1 MLRWLPLRSGV
12 ASAWVL
18 MSTHVSS
25 DGGPAQ
31 GDTPRQQQVRFRPPG
46 PLLLPFDAALVR
58 RPRQSC
64 GRRRRWTLTSFSA
77 PPSSIESA
85 DRPAGLLSAFLRRLA
100 PSLASSSSC
109 PGPSRLVGS
118 LDSSPPKGSAAA
130 ALRSHKTY
138 YLHPER
144 KSPKVYGILLRLT
157 RTAAGTDP
165 F

>member
-1 MLRWLPLRSGV
+1 MAKLPMARLCLATDEHPRVERRG
-12 ASAWVL
+12 ASARRHTTAAAGQV
-18 MSTHVSS
+18 
-25 DGGPAQ
+25 PAAA
-31 GDTPRQQQVRFRPPG
+31 TP
-46 PLLLPFDAALVR
+46 LLPFDAALAR

-85 DRPAGLLSAFLRRLA
+85 DQPAGLLSAFLRRLA

-118 LDSSPPKGSAAA
+118 LDSSPPNGSTAAAA

-157 RTAAGTDP
+157 RRAAVTDP